1 MREEPCTWY
10 ELAVPPRRQLN
21 VHQEAGDRPNSML
34 ARLLEMLASRGEFED
49 QEEMEEE
56 DINIMQQAIAEIED
70 SGELDMDQADSN
82 VEQEH
87 MEMQNSNDEISDEE
101 IQSDSAS

>member
-1 MREEPCTWY
+1 MASCGRCFNHLGWSFSIGEETEFAGLILTYMREEPCTWY

-70 SGELDMDQADSN
+70 SGELDMD
-82 VEQEH
+82 
-87 MEMQNSNDEISDEE
+87 
-101 IQSDSAS
+101 